1 MKRAIQP
8 VVVVIAFAVAT
19 AGVAR
24 AAAPPFEPFEA
35 AAAGFTIGIPKDW
48 APFDLSKETQA
59 GVQRALKRAGA
70 EHPDELAAIVPTL
83 RAQGG
88 VLYAVDPKQHDGLN
102 ANLNVVRGPLLN
114 RTITDFDQA
123 LRAPFKNLKAKAPK
137 IAPVEIDGVA
147 GRKAAGRV
155 KVTTAGCGEQATG
168 RHVDQEHR
176 PRLVPRQRNL
186 CPASQA
192 VVRPV
197 LEDGRVPCS
206 MDERFHLGEVLPSA
220 VIVPAGARL
229 GVHARRA
236 YSGDRIGHVVR
247 TEPTSENYGTTDG
260 FHQTGAQVPV
270 VDESGSSDDA
280 RLRMCRVEKQVIA
293 QGRESQG
300 Q

>member
-155 KVTTAGCGEQATG
+155 KVGDTNVLLEQ
-168 RHVDQEHR
+168 
-176 PRLVPRQRNL
+176 
-186 CPASQA
+186 
-192 VVRPV
+192 
-197 LEDGRVPCS
+197 
-206 MDERFHLGEVLPSA
+206 
-220 VIVPAGARL
+220 VIVPVGDKYLQFTLSLRPGAASKRLAGTLIKSIDLA
-229 GVHARRA
+229 
-236 YSGDRIGHVVR
+236 
-247 TEPTSENYGTTDG
+247 
-260 FHQTGAQVPV
+260 
-270 VDESGSSDDA
+270 
-280 RLRMCRVEKQVIA
+280 
-293 QGRESQG
+293 
-300 Q
+300 